1 MPERYEHVNI
11 ILIRSFLTV
20 AESGSFAHAASRLNI
35 TSSAVSLRVKR
46 LESLLGK
53 RKLFLRSKTGAVM
66 TPVGLAFKPYA
77 DSLMKLWEEAQRHV
91 SLPEGYT
98 ESLSIGAQYS
108 LWSRLG
114 FAWIDG
120 LRSALP
126 SLSIRSELGMA
137 DRLTRF
143 LMEGI
148 IQMSLSYAPQL
159 QSGLTVELL
168 TEETLVMVA
177 AWPDPEL
184 NDLKGRYVF
193 IDWGHDFVYKH
204 TKSLPELTNPGLILS
219 LGAAAEGY
227 ILTRG
232 MAGYLPAEHAKPLL
246 DRGELHLVPNAP
258 EFSYPVWVSWRKD
271 LSSTLLDS
279 AMTELLSVVEQEN
292 HSKKKV
298 LGQLRSLQT

>member
-1 MPERYEHVNI
+1 MPGHYEHVNI

-20 AESGSFAHAASRLNI
+20 AESGSFAHAADRLNI
-35 TSSAVSLRVKR
+35 TPSAVSLRVKR
-46 LESLLGK
+46 LEKLLGD
-53 RKLFLRSKTGAVM
+53 RRLFVRSKTGAVM
-66 TPVGLAFKPYA
+66 TPVGLALKPYA
-77 DSLMKLWEEAQRHV
+77 DSLMKLWEEAQLHV

-114 FAWIDG
+114 FAWIDR

-143 LMEGI
+143 LVEGI

-193 IDWGHDFVYKH
+193 IDWGHDFVYQH
-204 TKSLPELTNPGLILS
+204 TKSLPEITNPGLVLS

-232 MAGYLPAEHAKPLL
+232 MAGYLPAEHAKPFL
-246 DRGELHLVPNAP
+246 DSGELHLVPNAP
-258 EFSYPVWVSWRKD
+258 RFSYPVWVSWRND
-271 LSSTLLDS
+271 LSSTLLDT
-279 AMTELLSVVEQEN
+279 AMTELRSVVEQEN